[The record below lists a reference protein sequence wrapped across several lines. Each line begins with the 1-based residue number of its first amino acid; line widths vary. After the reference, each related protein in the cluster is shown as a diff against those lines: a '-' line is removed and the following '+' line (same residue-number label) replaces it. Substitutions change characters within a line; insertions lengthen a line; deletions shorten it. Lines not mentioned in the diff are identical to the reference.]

1 MTILKRIK
9 TLEECSKQWL
19 SLQYLWMAFIPSIMV
34 LSLITCHSSF
44 NDAIY
49 YDFTFY
55 LSLGINILL
64 GCFFYIFLFATIM
77 VALRTNLKTINSKI
91 MVGISV
97 SVIVL
102 SVLFYLDIHT
112 SMKRYM
118 PDLNFFDDYLNMHFS
133 IGRGAFIVGGI
144 FALYTFISTIATRL
158 KTKHSKKLFILGL
171 VNIAIIIIYLIYR
184 FILPKPE
191 IMIMDV

>member
-1 MTILKRIK
+1 MAILKHIK
-9 TLEECSKQWL
+9 TLEEYSKQWL
-19 SLQYLWMAFIPSIMV
+19 SLQYLWMAFIPSIML
-34 LSLITCHSSF
+34 LSLITNNSSF
-44 NDAIY
+44 RDAIY

-55 LSLGINILL
+55 LSLGIHFLL
-64 GCFFYIFLFATIM
+64 GCFFYVFLFATIM

-97 SVIVL
+97 SVIVI
-102 SVLFYLDIHT
+102 SVIFYLYTQI
-112 SMKRYM
+112 SMKRFL
-118 PDLNFFDDYLNMHFS
+118 PDLNSFNFLIIHYS
-133 IGRGAFIVGGI
+133 IGLGAFIVGMI
-144 FALYTFISTIATRL
+144 FALYTFLSTIATRL
-158 KTKHSKKLFILGL
+158 KTKHSIYLFLFGL